1 MKWLRSI
8 VLFDKGGVI
17 QSDDWK
23 AIHESFVRSIQ
34 SIDNPLGSGSLK
46 IRKIDFYIGRDGKK
60 KSRRNGVVY
69 LRKRFLEHIVATE
82 KWTQESQVLVNKKVE
97 VEVEQ
102 EKKNKTLKKL
112 TLYPSG
118 EEHEEAKGAKFGD
131 FDFLTTG
138 PGGHKVAIEWET
150 GNVSSSHRALNKLCI
165 CLEKGIISAG
175 VLIVPSRELYTHI
188 TDRIGNIFE
197 LNPYLSF
204 WQRVGDTVTKGL
216 LVVAVVEHDE
226 LTTDVNLPYLK
237 VGLDGNADKA

>member
-17 QSDDWK
+17 HSNDWK
-23 AIHESFVRSIQ
+23 AIHASFVRSIQ
-34 SIDNPLGSGSLK
+34 SIDSPRGSGSLK
-46 IRKIDFYIGRDGKK
+46 LREIEFYRGPDGKK

-69 LRKRFLEHIVATE
+69 LRKRFLEHIVVTE
-82 KWTQESQVLVNKKVE
+82 RWTQESQVRLNERVKVDGK
-97 VEVEQ
+97 EQ
-102 EKKNKTLKKL
+102 NRTPAKL

-118 EEHEEAKGAKFGD
+118 EEHEEANGANFGD

-165 CLEKGIISAG
+165 CLERAIISAG
-175 VLIVPSRELYTHI
+175 VLIVPSRELYTHL
-188 TDRIGNIFE
+188 TDRIGNIYE

-204 WQRVGDTVTKGL
+204 WQRVGDTVRKGL

-226 LTTDVNLPYLK
+226 LTTDPSFPYLN
-237 VGLDGNADKA
+237 VGSDGNANKD